1 MKPEL
6 NHDPDADAAYVLLSE
21 KPYDH
26 GSFLDENRRLD
37 YAEDGTLI
45 GVEFLY
51 VSEGADVTRVPG
63 HARIAKLLE
72 EHGIRVV
79 APA

>member
-1 MKPEL
+1 MQAEL
-6 NHDPDADAAYVLLSE
+6 RHDTDADAVYVRLSGKAYH
-21 KPYDH
+21 H
-26 GSFLDENRRLD
+26 GKALDDDRRLD
-37 YAEDGTLI
+37 YAEDGSLI

-51 VSEGADVTRVPG
+51 VSDGVDVAGIPG
-63 HARIAKLLE
+63 EARIGRLLE